1 MRDHLYSFLINS
13 ADTPTSPPSPP
24 PLVLLEKAIFSI
36 MYLAIHLAH
45 KADMTEQLLKGLQTI
60 ATLDIQYVERV
71 TDKIMAALIRYYVL
85 FNSYSLT

>member
-1 MRDHLYSFLINS
+1 
-13 ADTPTSPPSPP
+13 
-24 PLVLLEKAIFSI
+24 

-71 TDKIMAALIRYYVL
+71 TDKIMAALIRYHVL